1 MAKGYTASTL
11 LFGRYAAVRI
21 GIPGKQGKLLESIS
35 QDNEG
40 EIVQGIRMS
49 FKIEKTS
56 EASPNKAQIDL
67 YNISPNTIELLHTK
81 GVAIGLEVG
90 YGIIGGAKPVAK
102 LVFSGDVFKCV
113 TLKKGADY
121 VTTIENGDGLNA
133 FQNSNVNASFAPGTP
148 VKSVIEQVVG
158 NFGGLGVGE
167 VNLGDAAS
175 SQFVNGFT
183 ASGSARDTMDQ
194 LAGKTGTEWSVQN
207 GLVQVLPVNSFTS
220 FPPVLLQSVADER
233 GGEPINTGLIGS
245 PTLSGFSHSKE
256 KKFHGVEFKA
266 LLNPELAPGRRV
278 HIKSKNDKVFGTFV
292 VRKVTHNGDTRT
304 GPWFSECEGA
314 AP

>member
-1 MAKGYTASTL
+1 MTEQYTASTL
-11 LFGRYAAVRI
+11 LFGRYAKIKI
-21 GIPGKQGKLLESIS
+21 GIPGKLGKRLESIS
-35 QDNEG
+35 KDTAG

-56 EASPNKAQIDL
+56 EVTPNKAQIDL
-67 YNISPNTIELLHTK
+67 YNVNQDTINLLHTK
-81 GVAIGLEVG
+81 GAVIILEVG
-90 YGIIGGAKPVAK
+90 YGILGGANPVSK
-102 LVFSGDVFKCV
+102 VIFMGDVFKCV
-113 TLKKGADY
+113 TLKKGTDY

-133 FQNSNVNASFAPGTP
+133 LQTSNVNASFAPGTP
-148 VKSVIEQVVG
+148 VKSVIEQVMG

-194 LAGKTGTEWSVQN
+194 LAGKTNTEWSVQD
-207 GLVQVLPVNSFTS
+207 GQVQMLPINSFTS
-220 FPPVLLQSVADER
+220 LPPVLLQSVAEKE
-233 GGEPINTGLIGS
+233 GGASINTGLIGS

-256 KKFHGVEFKA
+256 KNLHGVEFKA
-266 LLNPELAPGRRV
+266 LLNPELTPGRRV
-278 HIKSKNDKVFGTFV
+278 HIISKNKKVFGTFV